1 MRVAVVGCGVSG
13 IAAAKVLKRLGHDV
27 VLFERSSRIGGVW
40 AVAYPNVRL
49 QNTADHYRFTDYDW
63 PFARDQ
69 HAKATDVLAYLDAAI
84 AHFGLSVRT
93 SHNVVALHELPEG
106 WRVDLETADGAR
118 SEEFDWVVVAAGHY
132 THEKPTIPL
141 PGRDKFRGVVMTE
154 RDLRDAAIFDGK
166 RVAVVG
172 LGKSAVDMATFAKG
186 RAKEVHQVFRA
197 ARWLMPGKLLG
208 QDIALMT
215 ASRLSTMFEPAWVYP
230 TRLVRFL
237 HKWSPLGVRI
247 NGWITDWLVRREEG
261 LTRRYADKAAAARMA
276 LMNPQYPVSAQLRG
290 TLAPDGFF
298 DAIADGSITPHL
310 ASATGFTEDALL
322 LDDGTSIRADIVI
335 LAIGFKTPDLP
346 FLPPD
351 VRAAM
356 AENPDGTQLYRH
368 VLHPRLK
375 RLGFA
380 GFNHNPFHIPG
391 VEIGTTWMA
400 AVMAGDII
408 LPTPDEMEAST
419 HRVRDWKRQHT
430 IFEPTRAYWVSN
442 RFHNYLDTLL
452 MELGVRPWRKRN
464 PFAEIFAAY
473 DPTDYAGVIEEYE
486 RARGKPRHTLPLDT

>member
-1 MRVAVVGCGVSG
+1 MRVAIIGSGVSG
-13 IAAAKVLKRLGHDV
+13 IAAGKVLKRLGHDV
-27 VLFERSSRIGGVW
+27 VLFERTSKIGGVW

-49 QNTADHYRFTDYDW
+49 QNIGDHYRFTDFDW
-63 PFARDQ
+63 PFPHDE
-69 HAKATDVLAYLDAAI
+69 HPLATDVMRYLEAAVV
-84 AHFGLSVRT
+84 HYGLHVRLE
-93 SHNVVALHELPEG
+93 HNVTRITETPDG
-106 WRVDLETADGAR
+106 WLVDLETSAGTAT
-118 SEEFDWVVVAAGHY
+118 EAFDWVIAASGHY
-132 THEKPTIPL
+132 TGEKPEAAL
-141 PGRDKFRGVVMTE
+141 PGRDKFRGTVMTE
-154 RDLRDAAIFDGK
+154 RDLRDASIFDGK
-166 RVAVVG
+166 RVAIVG
-172 LGKSAVDMATFAKG
+172 LGKSAIDMATFARG
-186 RAKEVHQVFRA
+186 RAKEVHQIFRA
-197 ARWLMPGKLLG
+197 ARWLMPRRLLG
-208 QDIALMT
+208 KHIAYVST
-215 ASRLSTMFEPAWVYP
+215 SRLSTMFEPAWVYP

-237 HKWSPLGVRI
+237 HKWSPLGVKI
-247 NGWITDWLVRREEG
+247 NGWITDWLVRHEEG
-261 LTRRYADKAAAARMA
+261 LTRRYADRAAASRMA

-310 ASATGFTEDALL
+310 ASATGFSEDALL
-322 LDDGTSIRADIVI
+322 LDDGTSITADIVI

-391 VEIGTTWMA
+391 VEMGTLWMA
-400 AVMAGDII
+400 AVMAGDIV

-464 PFAEIFAAY
+464 PIDEIFAAY
-473 DPTDYAGVIEEYE
+473 DPTDYAGVVEEYE

>member
-1 MRVAVVGCGVSG
+1 MRVAIIGSGVSG
-13 IAAAKVLKRLGHDV
+13 IAAGKVLKRLGHDV
-27 VLFERSSRIGGVW
+27 VLFERSGKIGGVW

-49 QNTADHYRFTDYDW
+49 QNIGDHYRFTDFDW
-63 PFARDQ
+63 PFPHDE
-69 HAKATDVLAYLDAAI
+69 HPLATDVMRYLEAAV
-84 AHFGLSVRT
+84 AHYRLDVRLE
-93 SHNVVALHELPEG
+93 HNVTRITETSEG
-106 WRVDLETADGAR
+106 WLVDIETPTGTSTEA
-118 SEEFDWVVVAAGHY
+118 FDWVVAASGHY
-132 THEKPTIPL
+132 TGEKPEGAL
-141 PGRDKFRGVVMTE
+141 PGRESFRGTVMTE
-154 RDLRDAAIFDGK
+154 RDLRDASIFDGK
-166 RVAVVG
+166 RVAIVG
-172 LGKSAVDMATFAKG
+172 LGKSAIDMATFARG

-197 ARWLMPGKLLG
+197 ARWLMPRRLLG
-208 QDIALMT
+208 THIAYVST
-215 ASRLSTMFEPAWVYP
+215 SRLSTMFEPAWVYP

-237 HKWSPLGVRI
+237 HKWSPLGVKI
-247 NGWITDWLVRREEG
+247 NSWITDWLVRREEG
-261 LTRRYADKAAAARMA
+261 LNRRQADKAAAARMA
-276 LMNPQYPVSAQLRG
+276 LMNPKYPVSAQLRG

-298 DAIADGSITPHL
+298 AAIADGSITPHL

-322 LDDGTSIRADIVI
+322 LDDGTSIPADIVI

-346 FLPPD
+346 YLPPD

-368 VLHPRLK
+368 VIHPRLK
-375 RLGFA
+375 RFGFA

-391 VEIGTTWMA
+391 VEMGTVWMA

-408 LPTPDEMEAST
+408 LPTPDEMEASAN
-419 HRVRDWKRQHT
+419 RVRDWKRQHT

-464 PFAEIFAAY
+464 AFAEIFAAC
-473 DPTDYAGVIEEYE
+473 DPTDYAGVVEEYE

>member
-1 MRVAVVGCGVSG
+1 MRVAIVGCGVSG
-13 IAAAKVLKRLGHDV
+13 IAAAKVLKRLGHEV
-27 VLFERSSRIGGVW
+27 VLFERSSEIGGVW

-49 QNTADHYRFTDYDW
+49 QNIGDHYRFTDFDW
-63 PFARDQ
+63 PFKHDEHPSA
-69 HAKATDVLAYLDAAI
+69 AEVMKYLRAAVE
-84 AHFGLSVRT
+84 HFGLDVRLA
-93 SHNVVALHELPEG
+93 HNVTGLS
-106 WRVDLETADGAR
+106 ETADGWTVEVATPQGTR
-118 SEEFDWVVVAAGHY
+118 AEAFDWVVAASGHY
-132 THEKPTIPL
+132 TGEKTEMAL
-141 PGRDKFRGVVMTE
+141 PGRDKFRGIVMTE
-154 RDLRDAAIFDGK
+154 RDLRDAAVFDGK

-172 LGKSAVDMATFAKG
+172 LGKSAIDMATFAKG
-186 RAKEVHQVFRA
+186 RARQVHQVFRA
-197 ARWLMPGKLLG
+197 ARWLMPRRLLG
-208 QDIALMT
+208 KHIAYVST
-215 ASRLSTMFEPAWVYP
+215 SRLSTMFEPAWVYP

-247 NGWITDWLVRREEG
+247 NSKITDWLVRREEG
-261 LTRRYADKAAAARMA
+261 FTRRHVDRDAAARMA
-276 LMNPQYPVSAQLRG
+276 LLNPQYPVSAQLRG

-298 DAIADGSITPHL
+298 AAIADGSITPHL
-310 ASATGFTEDALL
+310 ASATGFTEEALL
-322 LDDGTSIRADIVI
+322 LDDGTSIAADIVI

-351 VRAAM
+351 IRAAM

-375 RLGFA
+375 RFGFA

-391 VEIGTTWMA
+391 VEVGMTWLG
-400 AVMAGDII
+400 AVMAGDIV
-408 LPTPDEMEAST
+408 LPSPDEMEAST
-419 HRVRDWKRQHT
+419 HRVRDWKRKHT

-473 DPTDYAGVIEEYE
+473 EPADYAGIVEEYE
-486 RARGKPRHTLPLDT
+486 RARGKPRRTLPLDT